1 MKEDIIRQ
9 YFEKLKSA
17 ESPIEISSVLDQIIP
32 ILKLSGVSIPE
43 IMTYFRIHQNDYET
57 KSQDHQNSISN
68 SNKARVVMELL
79 TAKLN
84 K

>member
-17 ESPIEISSVLDQIIP
+17 DSPLEINSVLDQIIP

-43 IMTYFRIHQNDYET
+43 MLTYFKMHQNDYET

-68 SNKARVVMELL
+68 SNKAKVVMELL
-79 TAKLN
+79 MAKLN
-84 K
+84 R